1 MNPQSARHRDSLS
14 AITTA
19 EQAVLNL
26 QDALTGVGVT
36 LPSLGIDLLSC
47 TRSIDPRPLVE
58 LGRCPLE
65 TAHRLAALLRE
76 RAREAG

>member
-1 MNPQSARHRDSLS
+1 MTPEPARHRDSLS
-14 AITTA
+14 AITAA

-26 QDALTGVGVT
+26 QDALVAVGVT

-47 TRSIDPRPLVE
+47 TRSIDPHPLVE

-65 TAHRLAALLRE
+65 TAHRLAELLRE
-76 RAREAG
+76 RVH